1 MDADLARR
9 ARFEAVAREVWSP
22 LSGYVRRRVSAADA
36 DDIVNE
42 TLTVLWRRLDEV
54 PDDAVLPWTF
64 ATARRTLANHRRSDV
79 RRRGLVDRV
88 SRRTRPSDLTDHQPA
103 DRPSV
108 DDPALERALAELP
121 DEDVEVLRLWAWEQM
136 EPREIALVLGI
147 SANTASARLSR
158 LRKRLADRLAPDMGG
173 HATTGA
179 GMTGVTS
186 TGSRHDG
193 PGAGHIPGAERA
205 EPPR

>member
-9 ARFEAVAREVWSP
+9 ARFEVMARDVWSP
-22 LSGYVRRRVSAADA
+22 LQGYVRRRAAANDV

-42 TLTVLWRRLDEV
+42 TLTVLWRRMDEI
-54 PDDAVLPWTF
+54 PDDAALPWTF

-79 RRRGLVDRV
+79 RRRGLFERV
-88 SRRTRPSDLTDHQPA
+88 SRRTRPDDLAEFQPA
-103 DRPSV
+103 DRPTV
-108 DDPALERALAELP
+108 DDPALDQALAELP
-121 DEDVEVLRLWAWEQM
+121 SDDVEILRLWAWEQL

-147 SANTASARLSR
+147 APNTASARLSR
-158 LRKRLADRLAPDMGG
+158 LRKRLADSLAP
-173 HATTGA
+173 TGDRP

-186 TGSRHDG
+186 TESRHDE